1 MQSKKLKKQLY
12 EIIFEADTFAGKL
25 FDIILLIVIFFSI
38 SLVMLESI
46 DSINAKYNT
55 FFNYSEWTVTALF
68 TIEYIARIWLLDKPF
83 KYIFSFYGIID
94 FLSIIPSFL
103 AVFYVGAE
111 SLSVIRGLRLLRIF
125 RILKLSRYS
134 NEGKILIDALIE
146 SRQKLSVFLFGVL
159 MIVIFI
165 GTVMYIVEGPENGF
179 TSIPESIYWAI
190 VTITTVGYG
199 DIVPHTYLGKFISS
213 ALMLLGF
220 AIIAIPTGIVT
231 VNISKRNKKIT
242 TQVCPNCL
250 AEGHD
255 PDAVY
260 CKYCGEKL

>member
-1 MQSKKLKKQLY
+1 MSTKLRKKLY

-25 FDIILLIVIFFSI
+25 FDIILLFVIILSI
-38 SLVMLESI
+38 ILVML
-46 DSINAKYNT
+46 DSIESLSEKYGQ
-55 FFNYSEWTVTALF
+55 FFNSSEWAITTLF
-68 TIEYIARIWLLDKPF
+68 TIEYITRILLLKKPL

-94 FLSIIPSFL
+94 FLSIIPSYIAFFYNGIESF
-103 AVFYVGAE
+103 AV
-111 SLSVIRGLRLLRIF
+111 IKGLRLLRVF
-125 RILKLSRYS
+125 RILKLSRYT
-134 NEGKILIDALIE
+134 NEGKILIDALKD

-159 MIVIFI
+159 IIVLFI
-165 GTVMYIVEGPENGF
+165 GTIMYIVEGPENGF

-199 DIVPHTYLGKFISS
+199 DIAPHTYLGKFISS

-231 VNISKRNKKIT
+231 VNITKRNKKTT

-255 PDAVY
+255 KDAIY

>member
-1 MQSKKLKKQLY
+1 MQSKLKKKLY

-25 FDIILLIVIFFSI
+25 FDIILLIVIIFSI

-46 DSINAKYNT
+46 DSINAKYNSL
-55 FFNYSEWTVTALF
+55 FNYSEWIITTLF
-68 TIEYIARIWLLDKPF
+68 SIEYIARIWLLKKPF

-103 AVFYVGAE
+103 AIFYIGAN
-111 SLSVIRGLRLLRIF
+111 SLSVIRGLRLLRVF

-134 NEGKILIDALIE
+134 SEGKILIDALVE

-159 MIVIFI
+159 IVVILI
-165 GTVMYIVEGPENGF
+165 GAIMYIVEGPENGF

-199 DIVPHTYLGKFISS
+199 DMAPHTYLGKFISS
-213 ALMLLGF
+213 ALMLFGF

-231 VNISKRNKKIT
+231 VNIRKKNKKIT

-255 PDAVY
+255 PDSVY